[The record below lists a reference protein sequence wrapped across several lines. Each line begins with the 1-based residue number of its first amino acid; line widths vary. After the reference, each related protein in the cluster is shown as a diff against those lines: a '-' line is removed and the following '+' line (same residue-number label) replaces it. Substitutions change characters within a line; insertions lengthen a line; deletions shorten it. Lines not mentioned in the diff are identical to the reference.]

1 MPPSPPTAPGEGR
14 FTLLPTTRYVG
25 WVAVATGGV
34 LAALGPSLLWQALS
48 GGAALAV
55 LLATWAVGKR
65 RPILIVDDAGY
76 RVEVA
81 GNERFRVLW
90 SEVRR
95 VLHDR
100 SEAAVYVDCGD
111 GRRNLLVPPAAGFA
125 FTFSGRERLVQGIL
139 ARLADKVEEV
149 ERLDKQ
155 SLPARSPSADKI
167 SAPTSEKPKS

>member
-1 MPPSPPTAPGEGR
+1 MPQSLPAAPGEAR

-25 WVAVATGGV
+25 WVAVATGAV
-34 LAALGPSLLWQALS
+34 LAALGPSLVWQIVS

-125 FTFSGRERLVQGIL
+125 FTFSDRERLVQGIL
-139 ARLADKVEEV
+139 ARLGDKIQEV
-149 ERLDKQ
+149 DRLDKHT
-155 SLPARSPSADKI
+155 LPARGQAAAQS
-167 SAPTSEKPKS
+167 SAPTSVKPGS

>member
-1 MPPSPPTAPGEGR
+1 MQPPESTPAATLEGR
-14 FTLLPTTRYVG
+14 FALLSTTRYVG
-25 WVAVATGGV
+25 WVAVATGGL
-34 LAALGPSLLWQALS
+34 LAALGPSLLWQVVS

-55 LLATWAVGKR
+55 LLGTWAVGKR

-81 GNERFRVLW
+81 GHERFRVLW

-125 FTFSGRERLVQGIL
+125 FTFSDRERLVTGIL
-139 ARLADKVEEV
+139 ARLGDRVQEV

-155 SLPARSPSADKI
+155 TLPAPSTASP
-167 SAPTSEKPKS
+167 PTSTQPRS